1 MENPY
6 VKIRN
11 TPSLLFTLKP
21 GVSSALRLV
30 LRVQFFLQI
39 RCDGVHHWCW
49 LGQRT
54 LASVPWAGLSLLQE
68 PPWVRAQVLPL
79 IVLIYETLISRSPY
93 CQYWLLQLQTLH
105 LHSSMKGKR
114 RERSLL
120 KRCVEMSR
128 GHFPEVCTALQT
140 MSHGPQF
147 SLMTLSSYRAS

>member
-1 MENPY
+1 MCDC
-6 VKIRN
+6 K
-11 TPSLLFTLKP
+11 KP
-21 GVSSALRLV
+21 
-30 LRVQFFLQI
+30 
-39 RCDGVHHWCW
+39 
-49 LGQRT
+49 
-54 LASVPWAGLSLLQE
+54 LASLSQLCQIGFGLDASGEYPKYPKLRKDKNFFFSFMKMSGKMLQCCAGA
-68 PPWVRAQVLPL
+68 PCVRAQVLPL

-93 CQYWLLQLQTLH
+93 CQYWLLQLPTLH